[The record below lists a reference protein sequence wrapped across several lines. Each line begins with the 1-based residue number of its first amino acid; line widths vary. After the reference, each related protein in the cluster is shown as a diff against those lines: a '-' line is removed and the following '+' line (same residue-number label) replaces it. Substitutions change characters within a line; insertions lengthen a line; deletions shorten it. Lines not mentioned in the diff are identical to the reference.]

1 MKILYLS
8 YDGMTDQLGQSQV
21 LPYLLGLGKLG
32 HNIHLISCEKQNQF
46 VKNSS
51 LIKQLIDDSNI
62 VWHPIAYHKTPP
74 VFSTILDIRNIK
86 TKAFDL
92 QKKVGFD
99 IVHCR
104 SYITPF
110 VGVQLQKK
118 FGLKFIFDMRGF
130 YADER
135 VDGNIWNLKNPLY
148 FIIYKYF
155 KKKERE
161 FLINADKIISL
172 TNNAL
177 VILQGQKIKEEPL
190 PIKVIPC
197 CADLSLF
204 NFNLITAEQRLT
216 TRTKLNIKEEA
227 FVLSYLGAIGT
238 WYMLD
243 EMLDFFKQMLMIKPD
258 AVFLFITNEHPTAIE
273 KPALTKQIPLECIKI
288 ISAQR
293 SEVPSL
299 LSISNLSIFFIKPTF
314 SKRASSPTKQGEIMG
329 MGIPLICNAGVG
341 DTDYVVN
348 KSECGFVI
356 KNLDAN
362 GYKSAIDKIDE
373 LLRIKKEKIRYGAEE
388 FYSLEKG
395 VSNYNE
401 IYNSLTTTMTQKN

>member
-21 LPYLLGLGKLG
+21 LPYLIGLSKLG
-32 HNIHLISCEKQNQF
+32 HKIHLISCEKQNHF

-51 LIKQLIDDSNI
+51 LIKQLTHDANI
-62 VWHPIAYHKTPP
+62 VWHPVTYHKNPP
-74 VFSTILDIRNIK
+74 IISTVLDIRNIR
-86 TKAFDL
+86 TKAYDL

-110 VGVQLQKK
+110 VGIQLQKK
-118 FGLKFIFDMRGF
+118 FGVKFIFDMRGF
-130 YADER
+130 YAEER
-135 VDGNIWNLKNPLY
+135 VDGKIWNLKNPLY
-148 FIIYKYF
+148 FFIYKYF

-161 FLINADKIISL
+161 FLINADHIVSL
-172 TNNAL
+172 THNAL
-177 VILQGQKIKEEPL
+177 DILQHQKLKNEPL

-204 NFNLITAEQRLT
+204 NFNIVTDEQRLT
-216 TRTKLNIKEEA
+216 FRTKLNIKKEA

-243 EMLDFFKQMLMIKPD
+243 EMFDFFKQMLIIRPD
-258 AVFLFITNEHPTAIE
+258 AVFLFITNEHPSSI
-273 KPALTKQIPLECIKI
+273 KKSALTRQVPVECLKI

-293 SEVPSL
+293 SEVPLL
-299 LSISNLSIFFIKPTF
+299 LSISDLSIFFIKPTF

-341 DTDYVVN
+341 DTDFIVN

-356 KNLDAN
+356 KSLNAD
-362 GYKSAIDKIDE
+362 GYQSAIEKIDD
-373 LLRIKKEKIRYGAEE
+373 LLKIKKEKIRNGAEE

-395 VSNYNE
+395 VAGYNE
-401 IYNSLTTTMTQKN
+401 IYNRLTKTMTQ